1 MKTLY
6 FITSN
11 KGKVR
16 EATEKLRPL
25 GFSVVQKDLG
35 YPEVQADCLEEVVQ
49 QGLEHVRAKFHQAFM
64 LEDAGLF
71 IEALQGF
78 PGVYSKYVFFTI
90 GLPGI
95 LSLLDGVKNRKAV
108 FRSVYAY
115 SEPRKKP
122 VIVVGKCTGT
132 ISTETRGKHGFGYD
146 PIFIPNDEE
155 KTFGEMTTE
164 EKNQF
169 SHRAKALEKL
179 ITEFKNSH

>member
-1 MKTLY
+1 MKQLY

-11 KGKVR
+11 QGKVR
-16 EATEKLRPL
+16 EATEKLRLL
-25 GFSVVQKDLG
+25 GFSVVQKDIG
-35 YPEVQADCLEEVVQ
+35 YPEIQADSLEEIAQ
-49 QGLEHVRAKFHQAFM
+49 QGIEHVRAKFHQAFM

-71 IEALQGF
+71 IDALQGF

-95 LSLLDGVKNRKAV
+95 LRLLQDMENRKAV

-115 SEPRKKP
+115 SEPGKKS
-122 VIVVGKCTGT
+122 VIVIGECQGI
-132 ISTETRGKHGFGYD
+132 ISKDQRGKNGFGYD
-146 PIFIPNDEE
+146 PIFIPNGVQ
-155 KTFGEMTTE
+155 KTFAEMTIE

-179 ITEFKNSH
+179 IIELKYV